1 MVLIG
6 CKPEGI
12 RECRNGV
19 RKRLDMEEIKKLF
32 KDVGYIEGI
41 TIINVEGEILFSA
54 KFNNKM
60 NEKEE
65 NYEVVGKKFLD
76 VYENLDENN
85 SSTYRAMRNGVPIYV
100 ENQELKSVG
109 QKPIHITSLS
119 VPIKSGRSIVGAI
132 DLSVV
137 SDSPK
142 ETGGVEIKDEVLYAY
157 NKVESLHRAEDK
169 AVYTV
174 DDIHTCDS
182 GMIEMKENITK
193 YAKSDLPVL
202 IYGETGTGKE
212 LVAHSLHN
220 LSKRADKPFVV
231 QNCSSIP
238 ANLIES
244 ILFGT
249 SKGAFTGAVDNMG
262 LLELA
267 DGGTLFLDEINSMPM
282 ELQPKILRVIQDGT
296 FRRVGGKDVRHVD
309 VRIVSSTNEKMEN
322 VIADGRFR
330 RDLFYRLAVLVIE
343 IPSLC
348 ERKKDIPLLA
358 NLFIGKYNAMFGKRI
373 HKVEPLVY
381 DALSECRWQGNVRE
395 LESVIAAAVCVADDK
410 SETLEYRH
418 ISGRLSC
425 MDMAEETLNP
435 VTAETIE
442 LPDEQGTLTDMVS
455 EYERKLIS
463 RALTEA
469 DGNITKASQ
478 ILDVPR
484 QTLSRKVK
492 EYGL

>member
-1 MVLIG
+1 
-6 CKPEGI
+6 
-12 RECRNGV
+12 
-19 RKRLDMEEIKKLF
+19 MEEIKKLF
-32 KDVGYIEGI
+32 KDIGYIEGI

-60 NEKEE
+60 NEKDE

-85 SSTYRAMRNGVPIYV
+85 SSTYRAMRNGVPVYV

-109 QKPIHITSLS
+109 QKPIYITSLS

-137 SDSPK
+137 SAHPK
-142 ETGGVEIKDEVLYAY
+142 ETEGVEIRDEVLYAY
-157 NKVESLHRAEDK
+157 NKVESLRRAEDK
-169 AVYTV
+169 AVYSV

-182 GMIEMKENITK
+182 HMIKLKESI
-193 YAKSDLPVL
+193 AKFAGSDLPVL

-220 LSKRADKPFVV
+220 LSSRADKPFVV

-296 FRRVGGKDVRHVD
+296 FRRVGGKDIRHVD
-309 VRIVSSTNEKMEN
+309 VRIISSTNEKLEN
-322 VIADGRFR
+322 VISEGRFR
-330 RDLFYRLAVLVIE
+330 TDLFYRLAVLVLE
-343 IPSLC
+343 IPPLRN
-348 ERKKDIPLLA
+348 RKSDIKLLA
-358 NLFIGKYNAMFGKRI
+358 NLFIGKYNAMFGKKI
-373 HKVEPLVY
+373 HKVEPQVY
-381 DALSECRWQGNVRE
+381 DALSQCYWQGNVRE
-395 LESVIAAAVCVADDK
+395 LESVMAAAVCMADERA
-410 SETLEYRH
+410 ETLEYSH
-418 ISGRLSC
+418 VAGRLGC
-425 MDMAEETLNP
+425 LERAAEPTGTHDQADMTNTILPEDALPGAERGAL
-435 VTAETIE
+435 A
-442 LPDEQGTLTDMVS
+442 DMVS
-455 EYERKLIS
+455 GYEKKLIS
-463 RALTEA
+463 RALSEA
-469 DGNITKASQ
+469 DGNITKAAQ

>member
-1 MVLIG
+1 
-6 CKPEGI
+6 
-12 RECRNGV
+12 
-19 RKRLDMEEIKKLF
+19 MEEIKKLF
-32 KDVGYIEGI
+32 KDIGYIEGI

-60 NEKEE
+60 NEKDE

-85 SSTYRAMRNGVPIYV
+85 SSTYHAMRNGVPVYV

-137 SDSPK
+137 SDPPK
-142 ETGGVEIKDEVLYAY
+142 ETDGVEIKDEVLYAY
-157 NKVESLHRAEDK
+157 NKVESLRRGEDK

-182 GMIEMKENITK
+182 GMIEMKENIAK
-193 YAKSDLPVL
+193 FAKSDLPVL

-220 LSKRADKPFVV
+220 LSGRADKPFVV

-296 FRRVGGKDVRHVD
+296 FRRVGGKETRHVD
-309 VRIVSSTNEKMEN
+309 VRIVSSTNEKLEN
-322 VIADGRFR
+322 VISEGRFR
-330 RDLFYRLAVLVIE
+330 TDLFYRLAVLVLE
-343 IPSLC
+343 IPPLRN
-348 ERKKDIPLLA
+348 RKSDIRLLA
-358 NLFIGKYNAMFGKRI
+358 NLFIGKYNAMFGKKI
-373 HKVEPLVY
+373 HKVEPQVY
-381 DALSECRWQGNVRE
+381 DTLEECCWRGNVRE
-395 LESVIAAAVCVADDK
+395 LESVMAAAVCVVDERA
-410 SETLEYRH
+410 ETLEYCH
-418 ISGRLSC
+418 IAGRLGC
-425 MDMAEETLNP
+425 LERAAELKT
-435 VTAETIE
+435 
-442 LPDEQGTLTDMVS
+442 PDGEGGVPGEALQEDSLTPDGHGALTDMVS
-455 EYERKLIS
+455 EYEKKLIS
-463 RALTEA
+463 RVLSEA
-469 DGNITKASQ
+469 DGNITKAAQ
-478 ILDVPR
+478 LLDVPR

-492 EYGL
+492 DYGL

>member
-1 MVLIG
+1 M
-6 CKPEGI
+6 
-12 RECRNGV
+12 
-19 RKRLDMEEIKKLF
+19 
-32 KDVGYIEGI
+32 
-41 TIINVEGEILFSA
+41 
-54 KFNNKM
+54 
-60 NEKEE
+60 
-65 NYEVVGKKFLD
+65 
-76 VYENLDENN
+76 
-85 SSTYRAMRNGVPIYV
+85 
-100 ENQELKSVG
+100 
-109 QKPIHITSLS
+109 
-119 VPIKSGRSIVGAI
+119 GAV

-137 SDSPK
+137 SNPPK
-142 ETGGVEIKDEVLYAY
+142 DTDGVEIKDEVLYAY
-157 NKVESLHRAEDK
+157 NKVESLHRADDK

-220 LSKRADKPFVV
+220 LSSRADKPFVV

-309 VRIVSSTNEKMEN
+309 VRIISSTNEKLEN

-358 NLFIGKYNAMFGKRI
+358 NLFIGKYNAIFGKRI

-418 ISGRLSC
+418 ISDRLEC
-425 MDMAEETLNP
+425 MNMAEETLNP

>member
-1 MVLIG
+1 
-6 CKPEGI
+6 
-12 RECRNGV
+12 
-19 RKRLDMEEIKKLF
+19 MEEIKKLF

-60 NEKEE
+60 SEKGE
-65 NYEVVGKKFLD
+65 NYEIVGKKFLD
-76 VYENLDENN
+76 VYENLDETN
-85 SSTYRAMRNGVPIYV
+85 STTYRAMRNGVPVYV

-109 QKPIHITSLS
+109 QDPINITSLS

-137 SDSPK
+137 SDAPK
-142 ETGGVEIKDEVLYAY
+142 DSEGVEIKDEVLYAY
-157 NKVESLHRAEDK
+157 NKVESLRRADDK

-174 DDIHTCDS
+174 DDIHTCDI
-182 GMIEMKENITK
+182 GMIDMKENIAK
-193 YAKSDLPVL
+193 FAKSDLPVL

-220 LSKRADKPFVV
+220 LSSRKDKPFVV

-296 FRRVGGKDVRHVD
+296 FRRVGGKDVRHVN
-309 VRIVSSTNEKMEN
+309 VRILSSTNEKLEN

-330 RDLFYRLAVLVIE
+330 TDLFYRLAVLVLE
-343 IPSLC
+343 IPPLRS
-348 ERKKDIPLLA
+348 RKKDIPLLT

-373 HKVEPLVY
+373 HKVAPQVY
-381 DALSECRWQGNVRE
+381 EALSQCSWKGNVRE
-395 LESVIAAAVCVADDK
+395 LESVIAAAVCVADERA
-410 SETLEYRH
+410 ETLEYSH
-418 ISGRLSC
+418 IAGRLGCLEKSDADNC
-425 MDMAEETLNP
+425 K
-435 VTAETIE
+435 TAGDDV
-442 LPDEQGTLTDMVS
+442 PPAEQGALADMVS
-455 EYERKLIS
+455 GYEKKLIK
-463 RALTEA
+463 RAMEEA
-469 DGNITKASQ
+469 GGNISKAAQ
-478 ILDVPR
+478 ILSVPR
-484 QTLSRKVK
+484 QTLSRKVRD
-492 EYGL
+492 YGL

>member
-1 MVLIG
+1 
-6 CKPEGI
+6 
-12 RECRNGV
+12 
-19 RKRLDMEEIKKLF
+19 MEEIKKLF
-32 KDVGYIEGI
+32 KDIGYIEGI

-60 NEKEE
+60 NEKDE
-65 NYEVVGKKFLD
+65 NYEVIGKKFLD

-85 SSTYRAMRNGVPIYV
+85 SSTYRAMRNGVPVYV
-100 ENQELKSVG
+100 ENQELKSIG

-137 SDSPK
+137 SDTPK
-142 ETGGVEIKDEVLYAY
+142 DSEGVEIKDEVLYAY
-157 NKVESLHRAEDK
+157 NKVESLRRADDK

-174 DDIHTCDS
+174 DDIHTCES
-182 GMIEMKENITK
+182 VMIQMKENI
-193 YAKSDLPVL
+193 AKFAKTDLPVL

-220 LSKRADKPFVV
+220 LSSRKDKPFVV

-296 FRRVGGKDVRHVD
+296 FRRVGGKDVRQVD
-309 VRIVSSTNEKMEN
+309 VRIISSTNEKLEN
-322 VIADGRFR
+322 VISEGRFR
-330 RDLFYRLAVLVIE
+330 TDLFYRLAVLVLE
-343 IPSLC
+343 IPPLRN
-348 ERKKDIPLLA
+348 RKSDIRLLA
-358 NLFIGKYNAMFGKRI
+358 NLFIGKYNAMFGKKI
-373 HKVEPLVY
+373 HKVEPHVY
-381 DALSECRWQGNVRE
+381 DALSQCYWKGNVRE
-395 LESVIAAAVCVADDK
+395 LESVIAAAVCVADERA
-410 SETLEYRH
+410 ETLECSH
-418 ISGRLSC
+418 ISDRLGSLEKVTESGNQRGDA
-425 MDMAEETLNP
+425 DMAD
-435 VTAETIE
+435 TA
-442 LPDEQGTLTDMVS
+442 LPGAERGALTDMVS
-455 EYERKLIS
+455 EYEKKLIAK
-463 RALTEA
+463 ALSEA
-469 DGNITKASQ
+469 DGNITKAAQ
-478 ILDVPR
+478 LLDVPR

-492 EYGL
+492 EYDL

>member
-1 MVLIG
+1 
-6 CKPEGI
+6 
-12 RECRNGV
+12 
-19 RKRLDMEEIKKLF
+19 MEEIKKLF
-32 KDVGYIEGI
+32 KDIGYIEGI

-60 NEKEE
+60 NGKRTK

-76 VYENLDENN
+76 VYENLDETN
-85 SSTYRAMRNGVPIYV
+85 SSTYRAMRNGVPVYV

-109 QKPIHITSLS
+109 QEAINITSLS
-119 VPIKSGRSIVGAI
+119 VPIKSGGSIVGAV

-137 SDSPK
+137 SNPPK
-142 ETGGVEIKDEVLYAY
+142 DTDGVEIKDEVLYAY
-157 NKVESLHRAEDK
+157 NKVESLRRADDK

-174 DDIHTCDS
+174 DDIHTCES
-182 GMIEMKENITK
+182 VMIQMKENIAK
-193 YAKSDLPVL
+193 FAKSDLPVL

-220 LSKRADKPFVV
+220 MSGRKDKPFVV

-296 FRRVGGKDVRHVD
+296 FRRVGGKDIRHVN
-309 VRIVSSTNEKMEN
+309 VRILSSTNEKLEN

-330 RDLFYRLAVLVIE
+330 TDLFYRLAVLVLE
-343 IPSLC
+343 IPPLRR
-348 ERKKDIPLLA
+348 RKKDIPLLT

-373 HKVEPLVY
+373 HKVASQVY
-381 DALSECRWQGNVRE
+381 DALSQCSWKGNVRE
-395 LESVIAAAVCVADDK
+395 LESVIAAAVCVADERA
-410 SETLEYRH
+410 ETLEYRH
-418 ISGRLSC
+418 IADRLGCLEKVTESGNQRDEA
-425 MDMAEETLNP
+425 DMAG
-435 VTAETIE
+435 TALTDSER
-442 LPDEQGTLTDMVS
+442 GALTDMVS
-455 EYERKLIS
+455 EYEKKLIG
-463 RALTEA
+463 RALKEA
-469 DGNITKASQ
+469 DGNITRAAQ
-478 ILDVPR
+478 LLDVPR

>member
-1 MVLIG
+1 
-6 CKPEGI
+6 
-12 RECRNGV
+12 
-19 RKRLDMEEIKKLF
+19 MEEINKLF
-32 KDVGYIEGI
+32 KDIGYIEGI

-60 NEKEE
+60 NEKGE

-76 VYENLDENN
+76 VYENLDETN
-85 SSTYRAMRNGVPIYV
+85 SSTYQAMRKGVPVYV

-109 QKPIHITSLS
+109 QDPINITSLS

-137 SDSPK
+137 TDSPK
-142 ETGGVEIKDEVLYAY
+142 DSEGVEIKDEVLYAY
-157 NKVESLHRAEDK
+157 NKVESLRRADDK

-174 DDIHTCDS
+174 DDIHTCDI
-182 GMIEMKENITK
+182 GMIDMKENIAK
-193 YAKSDLPVL
+193 FAKSDLPVL

-220 LSKRADKPFVV
+220 LSSRKDKPFVV

-296 FRRVGGKDVRHVD
+296 FRRVGGKDVRHVN
-309 VRIVSSTNEKMEN
+309 VRILSSTNEKLEN

-330 RDLFYRLAVLVIE
+330 TDLFYRLAVLVLE
-343 IPSLC
+343 IPPLRS
-348 ERKKDIPLLA
+348 RKKDIPLLT

-373 HKVEPLVY
+373 HKVAPQVY
-381 DALSECRWQGNVRE
+381 EALSECSWKGNVRE
-395 LESVIAAAVCVADDK
+395 LESVIAAAVCVSDDGA
-410 SETLEYRH
+410 ETLEYSH
-418 ISGRLSC
+418 IAGRLGCLEKSDADNC
-425 MDMAEETLNP
+425 K
-435 VTAETIE
+435 TAGDDV
-442 LPDEQGTLTDMVS
+442 PPAEQGALADMVS
-455 EYERKLIS
+455 GYEKKLIKRAMEEAGGNIS
-463 RALTEA
+463 RAA
-469 DGNITKASQ
+469 Q
-478 ILDVPR
+478 ILNVPR

-492 EYGL
+492 DYGL

>member
-1 MVLIG
+1 
-6 CKPEGI
+6 
-12 RECRNGV
+12 
-19 RKRLDMEEIKKLF
+19 MEEIKKLF
-32 KDVGYIEGI
+32 KDIGYIEGI

-85 SSTYRAMRNGVPIYV
+85 STTYRAMRDGVPIYV

-109 QKPIHITSLS
+109 QKPINITSLS

-137 SDSPK
+137 SDPPK
-142 ETGGVEIKDEVLYAY
+142 ETDGVEIKDEVLYAY
-157 NKVESLHRAEDK
+157 NKVESLRRADDK

-174 DDIHTCDS
+174 DDIHTCES
-182 GMIEMKENITK
+182 VMIQMKENI
-193 YAKSDLPVL
+193 AKFAKTDLPVL

-220 LSKRADKPFVV
+220 LSSRKDKPFVV

-296 FRRVGGKDVRHVD
+296 FRRVGGKDVRQVD
-309 VRIVSSTNEKMEN
+309 VRIISSTNEKLEN
-322 VIADGRFR
+322 VISEGRFR
-330 RDLFYRLAVLVIE
+330 TDLFYRLAVLVLE
-343 IPSLC
+343 IPPLRN
-348 ERKKDIPLLA
+348 RKSDIRLLA
-358 NLFIGKYNAMFGKRI
+358 NLFIGKYNAMFGKKI
-373 HKVEPLVY
+373 HKVEPHVY
-381 DALSECRWQGNVRE
+381 DALSQCYWKGNVRE
-395 LESVIAAAVCVADDK
+395 LESVIAAAVCVADERA
-410 SETLEYRH
+410 ETLECSH
-418 ISGRLSC
+418 ISDRLGSLEKVTESGNQRGDA
-425 MDMAEETLNP
+425 DMAD
-435 VTAETIE
+435 TA
-442 LPDEQGTLTDMVS
+442 LPGAERGALTDMVS
-455 EYERKLIS
+455 EYEKKLIAK
-463 RALTEA
+463 ALSEA
-469 DGNITKASQ
+469 DGNITKAAQ
-478 ILDVPR
+478 LLDVPR

-492 EYGL
+492 EYDL